1 MDFPPARQFK
11 SNENSPS
18 TATLNPLLNQHH
30 RTKALMQNIVFNSLS
45 QTPAKFYTVTID
57 ENKLKEAT
65 TSKML
70 DKAVKSQDQKRLVIE
85 DIETCMEDKK
95 DFMSFKFGKKYY
107 TSKLK
112 NPLFSGDDSSNTN
125 TRNENSLTLNSIS
138 EKDKTRIDDNQIRAE
153 DIKTRSD
160 EIKTRTDDNRT
171 IPIIDLA
178 KMEKEF
184 TNSSDKVKKE
194 RIRPFDQQQFK
205 NISERT
211 EKTDRKLT
219 SNKLL
224 KYLERLKKSNVVVD
238 LDDLQ
243 NRIYSRTP
251 QNSLLSKS
259 VNFHK
264 VVSHKFNS
272 NSILECKKGSENK
285 NNSFVFETR
294 LLVEFQQM
302 KLKVRAMDKEIK
314 ELKERNAKDRYD
326 YERNLEA
333 LESRIQRTELVLGEA
348 VDKISML
355 SKKI

>member
-18 TATLNPLLNQHH
+18 TATLNPLSNQHH
-30 RTKALMQNIVFNSLS
+30 RTKALMHNIVFNSLS

-57 ENKLKEAT
+57 ENNLKEAT

-95 DFMSFKFGKKYY
+95 DFMNFKFGKKYY

-138 EKDKTRIDDNQIRAE
+138 EKDKTKIDDNQIRTE
-153 DIKTRSD
+153 DIKA
-160 EIKTRTDDNRT
+160 RTDENKT
-171 IPIIDLA
+171 IPIIDIA
-178 KMEKEF
+178 KMEKEY
-184 TNSSDKVKKE
+184 TNSSDRINRE

-211 EKTDRKLT
+211 EKTERKLT

-243 NRIYSRTP
+243 NRIYPRTP

-272 NSILECKKGSENK
+272 NSILECKNKGSENK
-285 NNSFVFETR
+285 NNHFAFETR

-302 KLKVRAMDKEIK
+302 KLKVKSMDKEIK
-314 ELKERNAKDRYD
+314 ELKERNTKDRYD

-333 LESRIQRTELVLGEA
+333 MESRIHRTELVLGEA
-348 VDKISML
+348 LDKISML